1 MSKCFWRSTSGLAVA
16 PNNLPRRDFAL
27 QLAAGALLAGA
38 SQLNSKR
45 AIAAA
50 GSAVIEGGVFARLK
64 AASLMILVDGQQR
77 GSGTLIDA
85 GGFAITAAHVIIQ
98 KGKRIEVVSTSAE
111 RLGAEVIAVDLGH
124 DLALLRLPVREG
136 GYPFLPLAEEL
147 PGPGADAF
155 YMGTPVPMQKPV
167 WLRAMVSGEGIA
179 FTHFRDIGYIPV
191 MTLAASMPRG
201 SSGGSFLDTK
211 GALLGVLVG
220 GTMQNEAPA
229 GFLFASPSEAIRKL
243 LTSRQNAATPLLGM
257 ILSELSRQHPNY
269 HRLFPAEIEGL
280 FVTTVTQNAP
290 AARAGVKEWDLVIEA
305 EGRRV
310 ATVNGFLALV
320 RGKKPN
326 ESLTIGILEP
336 GASRKRNVTITLGL
350 MEASWR

>member
-1 MSKCFWRSTSGLAVA
+1 MRHLLSQSVSSLSGSTRLA
-16 PNNLPRRDFAL
+16 RRDIARRLAFGAGVVAVTHL
-27 QLAAGALLAGA
+27 TVGQTMAAGE
-38 SQLNSKR
+38 STVR
-45 AIAAA
+45 
-50 GSAVIEGGVFARLK
+50 GGEAYARLK

-85 GGFAITAAHVIIQ
+85 TGFAITAAHVIIR
-98 KGKRIEVVSTSAE
+98 KGRRIEVISATAE
-111 RLGAEVIAVDLGH
+111 RLGAEVVAVDLGH

-155 YMGTPVPMQKPV
+155 YIGTPVPMQKPV

-201 SSGGSFLDTK
+201 SSGGSFVDTK

-243 LTSRQNAATPLLGM
+243 LTNRQNAATPLLGM
-257 ILSELSRQHPNY
+257 IVSELSRQHPNY

-290 AARAGVKEWDLVIEA
+290 AARAGIKEWDLVIEA
-305 EGRRV
+305 EGQKL
-310 ATVNGFLALV
+310 ATVNEFLALV
-320 RGKKPN
+320 RRKKPN
-326 ESLTIGILEP
+326 EGLTIGILEP
-336 GASRKRNVTITLGL
+336 GASSKRNVTITLGL
-350 MEASWR
+350 LEASWR

>member
-1 MSKCFWRSTSGLAVA
+1 MRHSLSQSVSSLSGSTRLA
-16 PNNLPRRDFAL
+16 RRDIARW
-27 QLAAGALLAGA
+27 LAFGAGVVSVTHLTAGQTMAA
-38 SQLNSKR
+38 SE
-45 AIAAA
+45 
-50 GSAVIEGGVFARLK
+50 SAVRGGEAYARLK

-85 GGFAITAAHVIIQ
+85 TGFAITAAHVIIR
-98 KGKRIEVVSTSAE
+98 KGRRIEVISATAE
-111 RLGAEVIAVDLGH
+111 RLGAEVVAVDLGH

-155 YMGTPVPMQKPV
+155 YIGTPVPMQKPV

-201 SSGGSFLDTK
+201 SSGGSFVDTK

-243 LTSRQNAATPLLGM
+243 LTNRQNAATPLLGM
-257 ILSELSRQHPNY
+257 IVSELSRQHPNY

-290 AARAGVKEWDLVIEA
+290 AARAGIKEWDLVIEA
-305 EGRRV
+305 EGQKLARV
-310 ATVNGFLALV
+310 NDFLALV
-320 RGKKPN
+320 RRKKPN
-326 ESLTIGILEP
+326 ENLAIGILEP
-336 GASRKRNVTITLGL
+336 GASSKRNVTITLGL
-350 MEASWR
+350 LEASWR

>member
-1 MSKCFWRSTSGLAVA
+1 MRHSLSQSVSSLSGSTRLARRGIARWLAFGAGVVA
-16 PNNLPRRDFAL
+16 VTHLTAG
-27 QLAAGALLAGA
+27 QTMAAGE
-38 SQLNSKR
+38 
-45 AIAAA
+45 
-50 GSAVIEGGVFARLK
+50 SAVRGGEAYARLK

-85 GGFAITAAHVIIQ
+85 TGVAITAAHVIIR
-98 KGKRIEVVSTSAE
+98 KGRRIEVISATAE
-111 RLGAEVIAVDLGH
+111 RLGAEVVAVDLGH

-155 YMGTPVPMQKPV
+155 YIGTPVPMQKPV
-167 WLRAMVSGEGIA
+167 WLRAMVSGEGVA

-201 SSGGSFLDTK
+201 SSGGSFVDTK

-243 LTSRQNAATPLLGM
+243 LTNRQNAATPLLGM
-257 ILSELSRQHPNY
+257 IVSELSRQHPNY

-290 AARAGVKEWDLVIEA
+290 AARAGIKEWDLVIEA
-305 EGRRV
+305 EGQKL
-310 ATVNGFLALV
+310 ATVNDFLALV
-320 RGKKPN
+320 RSKKPN
-326 ESLTIGILEP
+326 ESLVIGILEP
-336 GASRKRNVTITLGL
+336 GASSKRNVTITLGL
-350 MEASWR
+350 LEASWR

>member
-1 MSKCFWRSTSGLAVA
+1 M
-16 PNNLPRRDFAL
+16 
-27 QLAAGALLAGA
+27 AAGE
-38 SQLNSKR
+38 
-45 AIAAA
+45 
-50 GSAVIEGGVFARLK
+50 SAVRGGEAYARLK

-111 RLGAEVIAVDLGH
+111 RLGAEVVAVDLGH

-155 YMGTPVPMQKPV
+155 YLGTPVPMQKPV

-179 FTHFRDIGYIPV
+179 FTHFQNIGYIPV
-191 MTLAASMPRG
+191 MTVAASMPRG
-201 SSGGSFLDTK
+201 SSGGPFIDTK

-220 GTMQNEAPA
+220 GTMQNDVPA
-229 GFLFASPSEAIRKL
+229 GFLFASPSEAISKL

-305 EGRRV
+305 EGQRV

-326 ESLTIGILEP
+326 ENLTIGILEP
-336 GASRKRNVTITLGL
+336 GASHKRNVTITLGL